1 MEAEDDCDDEIAVV
15 ACADATMTT
24 TTNNNSNNSNNS
36 DSNSNSVATTLVP
49 WGFYPHAAR
58 RPEEGDG
65 PDDAL
70 DETDV
75 RWRRKSKHFFILSSS
90 GKPVWSRHGDENALA
105 GFMAVIQA
113 LVSFVQGAGDTLR
126 SIELGGGALAVI
138 KVAGPLY
145 LATVSRRRG
154 EGVRML
160 ARTDALPKLES
171 LSLEGLHLSGDAIDV
186 LMSSETLVSLVAL
199 DLGRNNLT
207 ARHLDVMT
215 EGALFERI

>member
-70 DETDV
+70 E
-75 RWRRKSKHFFILSSS
+75 F
-90 GKPVWSRHGDENALA
+90 
-105 GFMAVIQA
+105 
-113 LVSFVQGAGDTLR
+113 
-126 SIELGGGALAVI
+126 
-138 KVAGPLY
+138 
-145 LATVSRRRG
+145 
-154 EGVRML
+154 
-160 ARTDALPKLES
+160 
-171 LSLEGLHLSGDAIDV
+171 
-186 LMSSETLVSLVAL
+186 
-199 DLGRNNLT
+199 
-207 ARHLDVMT
+207 
-215 EGALFERI
+215 